1 MTGGGGGG
9 VVAVLGRNGDRRAV
23 ENLVREF
30 GEQHGAQPH
39 LFEGS
44 SPGVDSFGVR
54 VVQLAAA
61 RGTRYGKFPEGV
73 EEGETAQ
80 AVFSQGKRPSQSP
93 IDIETKDVTPA
104 GDLAPIRFNYQLS
117 PLKIINNGFTVQ
129 VSYDAGSSIT
139 VNGESYEL
147 IQFHFHHPSE
157 TTIDGQKYDLELH
170 LVHRNAQG
178 KLAVVAVL
186 LKSGAQNPPLREL
199 WSYLPKDIGHEAE
212 HKKVQ
217 LNAADFLP
225 NDRNYYKFSGSL
237 TIPPCTEGV
246 TWLVM
251 RTPVEVSPTQIAAFA
266 NLYPLNARPLQP
278 LNGRSVTKS
287 SFEKASAE

>member
-1 MTGGGGGG
+1 MRVGRSVCVRGAVIAAAAL
-9 VVAVLGRNGDRRAV
+9 VVAGVTWGQAPAPAAGKAAWSYQAPTGPAQWGDLDPAY
-23 ENLVREF
+23 
-30 GEQHGAQPH
+30 
-39 LFEGS
+39 
-44 SPGVDSFGVR
+44 
-54 VVQLAAA
+54 AACKT
-61 RGTRYGKFPEGV
+61 GT
-73 EEGETAQ
+73 
-80 AVFSQGKRPSQSP
+80 SQSP
-93 IDIETKDVTPA
+93 IDIETKDVTPS

-117 PLKIINNGFTVQ
+117 PLKIINNGYTVQ
-129 VSYDAGSSIT
+129 VNYDSGSSIT
-139 VNGESYEL
+139 VNGEAYEL

-157 TTIDGQKYDLELH
+157 TRIDGQTFDLELH

-199 WSYLPKDIGHEAE
+199 WNYLPKDIGHEAE

-225 NDRNYYKFSGSL
+225 NDRNYYRFSGSL

-246 TWLVM
+246 TWFVM
-251 RTPVEVSPTQIAAFA
+251 KTPVEVSPTQIAAFA
-266 NLYPLNARPLQP
+266 NLYPLNARPIQP

-287 SFEKASAE
+287 GFEKAPAE

>member
-1 MTGGGGGG
+1 MRAWRGALS
-9 VVAVLGRNGDRRAV
+9 VAAVLVAAGTTW
-23 ENLVREF
+23 
-30 GEQHGAQPH
+30 AQTPA
-39 LFEGS
+39 
-44 SPGVDSFGVR
+44 P
-54 VVQLAAA
+54 AAA
-61 RGTRYGKFPEGV
+61 GKAAWSYQAPIGPAQWGDLDPAYAACKTGT
-73 EEGETAQ
+73 
-80 AVFSQGKRPSQSP
+80 SQSP

-104 GDLAPIRFNYQLS
+104 AELPPIRFSYQLS
-117 PLKIINNGFTVQ
+117 PLKIINNGYTVQ
-129 VSYDAGSSIT
+129 VNYDAGSSIT

-157 TTIDGQKYDLELH
+157 TQIDGEKFDLELH

-186 LKSGAQNPPLREL
+186 LKRGAQNPPLREL
-199 WSYLPKDIGHEAE
+199 WTYLPKDVGHEAE

-225 NDRNYYKFSGSL
+225 NDRNYYKFPGSL

-251 RTPVEVSPTQIAAFA
+251 KTPVEVSPAQIALFA
-266 NLYPLNARPLQP
+266 NLYPLNARPAQP

-287 SFEKASAE
+287 SFEKAPAE